1 MTDPRAERG
10 PRSLASVDR
19 RTVALLALAV
29 AAAHG
34 VAAPA
39 ALGAQVEERDSLGVE
54 IVETEGR
61 RARAASGVTVQ
72 REPELQIGELD
83 GDLAYLFSDIYGIAL
98 LRGER
103 IVVLERA
110 ESELRFYDLQGEFVG
125 RRGGAGAGPGEFLRA
140 RLFQTTPGDSLLIYD
155 RAARRFTMYS
165 SSGDG
170 FRTFSGQ
177 VGGGR
182 LAGASGTRVVM
193 VSARG
198 PLLLPGVAYGPFVT
212 DLEVRLV
219 DVAQETSDIMAT
231 TPYQQVRT
239 PNPIE
244 GGPPYIMLAP
254 FTYTPAV
261 AVDRDGFFLT
271 TPREPSVLEYS
282 WTGELRRIIRLLE
295 PRNEVTEAEF
305 RTAIDRR
312 VDRMVEGAASA
323 SVERAIRRAYD
334 DVDPPDTEPTFQS
347 LIVDDEGWLW
357 AQTYQ
362 ESSDDAVT
370 WLLFDPDGR
379 GRGSVVMPEDLSVS
393 SISRDYVL
401 GVWRDEFDV
410 EYVRLHRIDG
420 LER

>member
-1 MTDPRAERG
+1 MNER
-10 PRSLASVDR
+10 PSVDR
-19 RTVALLALAV
+19 RPVARLALAFV
-29 AAAHG
+29 AAYA
-34 VAAPA
+34 VAGTACQE
-39 ALGAQVEERDSLGVE
+39 GASDREGQPSVRDSLGIE
-54 IVETEGR
+54 IVETDGQQ
-61 RARAASGVTVQ
+61 ARAVSQITVQ
-72 REPELQIGELD
+72 NEPELQIGELD
-83 GDLAYLFSDIYGIAL
+83 GDPAYLFSDIAGVAL
-98 LRGER
+98 LKDGR
-103 IVVLERA
+103 IVVLDRA
-110 ESELRFYDLQGEFVG
+110 ALELRLYDLRGEFVG
-125 RRGGAGAGPGEFLRA
+125 RRGGRGEGPGEFERP

-155 RAARRFTMYS
+155 RAARRFTLYS
-165 SSGDG
+165 SNENG

-177 VGGGR
+177 VGVGR

-261 AVDRDGFFLT
+261 AVDRDGFLLT

-312 VDRMVEGAASA
+312 VDRMVEAAGSASA
-323 SVERAIRRAYD
+323 ERAIRRAFD
-334 DVDPPDTEPTFQS
+334 GLEPPEAEPTFQS
-347 LIVDDEGWLW
+347 LVVDDEGWLW

-362 ESSDDAVT
+362 ESPDDAVT

-379 GRGSVVMPEDLSVS
+379 GRGSVVMPEGLSVS